1 MARRKK
7 TPQTEIKRLLD
18 KTQVDEKVLAK
29 VQELLDKTEVDDKVV
44 GAVKDAKAAYADA
57 KESGLIDK
65 IKCYVKCYGGYV
77 LAVGAGCLF
86 GVNFWWGLGF
96 LAAAGLWANKVT
108 ACPLK

>member
-1 MARRKK
+1 MAKK
-7 TPQTEIKRLLD
+7 LKKEIKKVLD
-18 KTQVDEKVLAK
+18 KTDI
-29 VQELLDKTEVDDKVV
+29 DDKLVD
-44 GAVKDAKAAYADA
+44 AYQDAKA
-57 KESGLIDK
+57 SGLLDK

-96 LAAAGLWANKVT
+96 LAAAGVWAHKIT

>member
-1 MARRKK
+1 MAKK
-7 TPQTEIKRLLD
+7 LKKEIKKILD
-18 KTQVDEKVLAK
+18 KTDI
-29 VQELLDKTEVDDKVV
+29 DDKLVDV
-44 GAVKDAKAAYADA
+44 YQDAKA
-57 KESGLIDK
+57 SGLLDK

-96 LAAAGLWANKVT
+96 LAAAGVWAHKIT

>member
-1 MARRKK
+1 MAKSNTKTAIKK
-7 TPQTEIKRLLD
+7 
-18 KTQVDEKVLAK
+18 
-29 VQELLDKTEVDDKVV
+29 LLDKTEVDEKLLGKIKEALEKTDVDDKIL
-44 GAVKDAKAAYADA
+44 DAYADA
-57 KESGLIDK
+57 KESGLLDK

-96 LAAAGLWANKVT
+96 LAAAGIWANKVT

>member
-1 MARRKK
+1 MAKK
-7 TPQTEIKRLLD
+7 LKKEIKKVLD
-18 KTQVDEKVLAK
+18 KTDI
-29 VQELLDKTEVDDKVV
+29 DDKLVD
-44 GAVKDAKAAYADA
+44 AYQEAKA
-57 KESGLIDK
+57 SGLLDK

-96 LAAAGLWANKVT
+96 LAAAGVWAHKIT

>member
-1 MARRKK
+1 MAKK
-7 TPQTEIKRLLD
+7 LKKEIKKVLD
-18 KTQVDEKVLAK
+18 KTDI
-29 VQELLDKTEVDDKVV
+29 DDKLVD
-44 GAVKDAKAAYADA
+44 AYQEAKA
-57 KESGLIDK
+57 SGLLDK

-96 LAAAGLWANKVT
+96 LAAAGVWAHKVT